1 MAGRFRYNQIEM
13 RKSILSFGFDVLIH
27 YLLSPARRP
36 FLASYKL
43 TYRCNLRCLQC
54 PFPDLTA
61 DSPTFEQV
69 CQVLDRLSE
78 RGDRLIIF
86 EGGEP
91 FLWVDESGGENGQR
105 HCFQDVVEYARKRFV
120 CVGVTTNGTMP
131 LDVPAD
137 IVWVSIDGFAETH
150 NRLRQAGARD
160 LFHQVIENIQKS
172 NHPRLFAHITA
183 NAENYTEI
191 PQLVQFLAGLVKG
204 VTLQF
209 YYPYG
214 ADDHLFLAWEKRRAL
229 LDELVRLKR
238 QGYPILNSVASMKA
252 MRDNRWRCMPWLID
266 CVNPDGQ
273 ITQGCYLQGRATID
287 CQKCGFSPYTELS
300 LAFQGNPQA
309 ILAGLKIF
317 L

>member
-1 MAGRFRYNQIEM
+1 M

-43 TYRCNLRCLQC
+43 TYRCNLHCLQC
-54 PFPDLTA
+54 PFPDLVA
-61 DSPTFEQV
+61 PSPTFDQV
-69 CQVLDRLSE
+69 CQVLDSLAL
-78 RGDRLIIF
+78 RGNRLIIF

-91 FLWVDESGGENGQR
+91 LLWDGQASNKNGQR
-105 HCFQDVVEYARKRFV
+105 HSFQDVVEYARKRFV

-131 LDVPAD
+131 LDVPTD
-137 IVWVSIDGFAETH
+137 ILWVSIDGFAETH

-160 LFHQVIENIQKS
+160 LFQQVIKNIRRS
-172 NHPRLFAHITA
+172 THPRLFAHITA

-191 PQLVQFLAGLVKG
+191 PELVQYLAGIVKG
-204 VTLQF
+204 ISLQF

-214 ADDHLFLAWEKRRAL
+214 ADDHLFLPWEKRREL
-229 LDELVRLKR
+229 LNTMIHLRR
-238 QGYPILNSVASMKA
+238 QGLPILNSTASMRA
-252 MRDNRWRCMPWLID
+252 MRDNKWRCMPWLID

-273 ITQGCYLQGRATID
+273 ITQGCYLQGRAAID
-287 CQKCGFSPYTELS
+287 CQKCGFSPYTEMS
-300 LAFQGNPQA
+300 LAFQGNPLA
-309 ILAGLKIF
+309 VMAGLKIF